1 MTGSNRL
8 VLVALDAMEVSWLE
22 RLAARG
28 DLPNLAAFLRESG
41 SFSVAGP
48 WELLYGSVWPTFASG
63 LNPGKHGRYAWLQ
76 WLAEE
81 GRYVRASHPAL
92 AFEPFWRGLAA
103 AGVRTT
109 VVDVP
114 YVPLVREPAVEQVIG
129 WGTEDEVERES
140 WPAGF
145 LGDIRK
151 EFGRH
156 PLGLDTLD
164 TLSGDDRV
172 RLARDLGRG
181 VAMRARLLERLAGD
195 ARRRFVVV
203 LFGETHKAGHYLAEE
218 CEVVPGVTNLDLIRR
233 VLKPLDDAWPGILR
247 AAGSE
252 TTVVLFALHGMQ
264 HQVDFSELGVQV
276 LALAL
281 GREPAAAV
289 PRADVLRR
297 VRDAIPDPVHRFLW
311 NRLPARVR
319 AARQAQLDGRG
330 SAAGSDPVFRVT
342 HDIDLALRLNLEGRE
357 RHGVVTPEAG
367 AALLERV
374 GTTAAGVRTRAGTP
388 VYRGLWRTAEHLSGP
403 RVDRLP
409 DALLAGNRDLVRVE
423 EAFDAAGRRLVNP
436 MQERRNGVHTGRGF
450 CFVRPGAGLGLDGR
464 AEIDARDF
472 APTAYAVLGVP
483 APAGFEGRP
492 FAGRRGDG

>member
-22 RLAARG
+22 RRAAGG
-28 DLPNLAAFLRESG
+28 DLPNLAAFMRESAG
-41 SFSVAGP
+41 FRVRGP
-48 WELLYGSVWPTFASG
+48 WELLHGSVWPTFASG
-63 LNPGKHGRYAWLQ
+63 VNPGRHGRYAWLQ
-76 WLAEE
+76 WLGEE

-103 AGVRTT
+103 AGVRST

-114 YVPLVREPAVEQVIG
+114 YVPLVREPAAEQVIG

-140 WPAGF
+140 WPPG
-145 LGDIRK
+145 LLRDIRR

-156 PLGLDTLD
+156 PLGLDTLES
-164 TLSGDDRV
+164 LSGQERAAMA
-172 RLARDLGRG
+172 RELARG

-195 ARRRFVVV
+195 PARRFAVV
-203 LFGETHKAGHYLAEE
+203 LFGETHKAGHYLAEA
-218 CEVVPGVTNLDLIRR
+218 CEVVPGVTNLDLVAR
-233 VLKPLDDAWPGILR
+233 VLRPLDEAWPRVLQ
-247 AAGSE
+247 AAGE
-252 TTVVLFALHGMQ
+252 GTTVALFALHGMR

-281 GREPAAAV
+281 GKEPAAAV
-289 PRADVLRR
+289 PRADLLRR
-297 VRDAIPDPVHRFLW
+297 LRDAIPDRVHRFAW

-319 AARQAQLDGRG
+319 AARQAQLDGRV
-330 SAAGSDPVFRVT
+330 SAAGREPVFRVT
-342 HDIDLALRLNLEGRE
+342 HDIDLALRLNLAGRE
-357 RHGVVTPEAG
+357 RDGSISPAEG
-367 AALLERV
+367 EALLARV
-374 GTTAAGVRTRAGTP
+374 EAAAAGVRTGAGEP
-388 VYRGLWRTAEHLSGP
+388 VYRELWRTAEHFSGP
-403 RVDRLP
+403 RAHRLP
-409 DALLAGNRDLVRVE
+409 DALLVGSPELVRVT

-450 CFVRPGAGLGLDGR
+450 CYVRPGTGVGLDGR

-483 APAGFEGRP
+483 APPGFEGKP
-492 FAGRRGDG
+492 FAGCAAGG